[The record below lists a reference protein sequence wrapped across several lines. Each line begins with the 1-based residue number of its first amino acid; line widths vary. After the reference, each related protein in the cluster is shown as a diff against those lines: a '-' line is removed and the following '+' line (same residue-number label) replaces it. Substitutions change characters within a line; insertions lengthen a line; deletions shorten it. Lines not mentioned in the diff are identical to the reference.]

1 MIQFR
6 QATLQDAKTLAKIS
20 ERAFH
25 SDAEYGAASAGGPP
39 GYADDRGGYAWQIRM
54 IAAAEY
60 YKIIA
65 DHRIVGGI
73 VFRPVAYQH
82 YDVIRIFIEPDY
94 QRQGIGTQAMAFME
108 NLHPE
113 VKRWTLRTPVWN
125 TRTPQ
130 FYEKC
135 GYEQVGTEGD
145 SLLYEKRIE

>member
-1 MIQFR
+1 M
-6 QATLQDAKTLAKIS
+6 
-20 ERAFH
+20 
-25 SDAEYGAASAGGPP
+25 
-39 GYADDRGGYAWQIRM
+39 RM
-54 IAAAEY
+54 VAAAEY
-60 YKIIA
+60 YKIIV

-135 GYEQVGTEGD
+135 GYVQVGTEGD
-145 SLLYEKRIE
+145 GLLYEKRIE